1 MTLSLASFT
10 RFGVRPLGLLM
21 LLLGTSLLAQA
32 QTIRYVRTDGTNPN
46 PATATT
52 WATST
57 PNLQGAINASAATD
71 QVWVATGTYKPGGNA
86 NTNRNLSFA
95 MKNGV
100 AIYGG
105 FAGVSSETALS
116 NRSTI
121 NPITGPGGAS
131 QPSSTTL
138 SGDIGDPNTT
148 SDNSYHVINN
158 PTSLS
163 LTNLAILDG
172 FVITG
177 GNANGSGNNGGG
189 TNLNLGGG
197 MLNNGRG
204 SGGNCSPLIRNC
216 SFQANSASSYGG
228 AIYNNGFFLGKSS
241 PVLTNCS
248 FQRNSATEGGAI
260 FNDGF
265 QGISSPVLTNCSFQS
280 NSAVDVGGAIANN
293 GYEGTSS
300 PVLTNCS
307 FQSNSA
313 TSGGAMVNDG
323 RTGSGRSNPT
333 LTNCSFQGNL
343 AINRGGAISND
354 AYTFGTSSPTLINC
368 SFQNNSAAAGG
379 AMHNDGV
386 NSGTSSPT
394 LTNCVVFGNG
404 GGNTFFRKSSPPF
417 VATYSLFED
426 TVAGYSG
433 SNNLTTTVSPFI
445 SLTNARLNGCSPA
458 INAGDNTAN
467 STATDLDG
475 NPRIVNGGRIDM
487 GAYEYQA
494 APGITLTAPSVSTAT
509 VGEAFSQ
516 NFTTSGGTGPHSY
529 SVVSGSLPTGLGLA
543 TTGLLSGTPT
553 QSGSFT
559 ITAKA
564 TDATGCSE
572 VSAPYVLTVT
582 APVTASLSGDAMICS
597 GTNTDL
603 MVTLT
608 GTSPWTITYTD
619 GTSPVTLSASASPFR
634 IPIAPLS
641 NKTYTLTAVSDPNGT
656 GTTTG
661 SAYVTVNT
669 KPSLSVPTVVA
680 VNSEAKQCR
689 AAVTFAAT
697 ATGSPAPTITYK
709 VGQVA
714 ITSPYFFP
722 VGTTTVTATAINS
735 CGTDEK
741 PFAITVSDNVAPVI
755 TASGNKT
762 VPSEAGNCGAV
773 VVVSASASDNCTVGT
788 PVGTR
793 SDGKPLTDDYPVGTT
808 TITWKVS
815 DANGNAASDV
825 TQTVT
830 VEDKVAP
837 VARAK
842 AITIQ
847 LNASGTASII
857 TGDVNDGSSD
867 NCTPATALVL
877 ALDKSS
883 FDCSN
888 LGAKTVTLT
897 ATDASNN
904 SSAVAFTVTV
914 VDKTAPVISCQAG
927 PASQCFATNDTYAVP
942 TLVANDNC
950 SIASISFDITGAT
963 NRTGTGNDASGQF
976 QPGTSTILWTVTDQ
990 SGNKSQCS
998 TTVVVNSPLSL
1009 SVPSVSPIGAGA
1021 QPNTIYKGYGSQSL
1035 TLQAFT
1041 AGGTAPYHY
1050 LWTGGSTASS
1060 LVVTAAG
1067 VYTVT
1072 VTDAKG
1078 CQLSF
1083 TLTIKIVDVRCGNNN
1098 DKVALCNKTGS
1109 VNNPWDQICV
1119 SENAVATHLANGS
1132 LLGLCGSASGSR
1144 LGVEEERGLSITLL
1158 GNPIETNQLRVS
1170 VLGAGGQPLK
1180 VALIDMKGVVIRQQ
1194 AWQQADTEQLIE
1206 WRLSAESAGLYLL
1219 RAVSNGQQ
1227 QTAKVVVLK

>member
-1 MTLSLASFT
+1 MTLSLPPFT
-10 RFGVRPLGLLM
+10 RFLVHAVSLLV
-21 LLLGTSLLAQA
+21 LLGASLLAQA
-32 QTIRYVRTDGTNPN
+32 QTIRYVRTNGTNPN
-46 PATATT
+46 PAAAIT

-57 PNLQGAINASAATD
+57 TNLQGAIDASIPGD
-71 QVWVATGTYKPGGNA
+71 QVWVAAGTYKPGGNA
-86 NTNRNLSFA
+86 NTDRTISFA

-116 NRSTI
+116 NRPAI
-121 NPITGPGGAS
+121 NPITGPGGAA

-138 SGDIGDPNTT
+138 SGDIGVVGNKA
-148 SDNSYHVINN
+148 DNSYHVIYN
-158 PTSLS
+158 LDV
-163 LTNLAILDG
+163 LTTTAVLDG

-177 GNANGSGNNGGG
+177 GKADG
-189 TNLNLGGG
+189 TNLPGNSGGG
-197 MLNNGRG
+197 MYNNGVG
-204 SGGNCSPLIRNC
+204 SGKDCSPLIRNC
-216 SFQANSASSYGG
+216 SFQNNSAKEGG
-228 AIYNNGFFLGKSS
+228 AALFNDGSFSGRSKPTLS
-241 PVLTNCS
+241 NCI
-248 FQRNSATEGGAI
+248 FQNNSAFYGGAI
-260 FNDGF
+260 FNKGESDGSNT
-265 QGISSPVLTNCSFQS
+265 GADSSPVL
-280 NSAVDVGGAIANN
+280 A
-293 GYEGTSS
+293 
-300 PVLTNCS
+300 NCS

-313 TSGGAMVNDG
+313 TAGGAMVNDAQS
-323 RTGSGRSNPT
+323 SGRSNPT
-333 LTNCSFQGNL
+333 LTNCSFQDNS
-343 AINRGGAISND
+343 ATDKGGAIFNNGIYSGTSNPTLTNCSFQSNSATVGGAMYND
-354 AYTFGTSSPTLINC
+354 AYGSGTSSPTLTNC
-368 SFQNNSAAAGG
+368 SLQNNSASSGG
-379 AMHNDGV
+379 AMYSKAIVGNAI
-386 NSGTSSPT
+386 SIPT

-404 GGNTFFRKSSPPF
+404 GGNTFARESSSSF
-417 VATYSLFED
+417 VATYSLFEN